1 MDDMNEDRL
10 ADFVDEHLRHLRG
23 EGPAPDLTA
32 LDEAERAEVG
42 RLLEL
47 IDAMTDTLPAS
58 PPLEDDPVAIRL
70 GLVGTTAGDE
80 DDAKDAVVA
89 AAEEV
94 AYRFGGAIEVQRIQL
109 SGDAGSSFASGVMC
123 RSLAETVLVVLYDAS
138 ALPSAVDAR
147 SIFHEQPELSAV
159 AFSNPDATRAAV
171 VTYAHCVNRLVPA
184 GGWYGPAELAWEPLE
199 LALGGHFE
207 RSIPRWE
214 AVSTLPPGDALE
226 ELAADALAVVTS
238 ELDRVTNSRVQLPH
252 KRHARDFVTALDP
265 AVFVAWIDG
274 VRTRRTS
281 SDQLAA
287 DVIDSCRTP
296 SP

>member
-1 MDDMNEDRL
+1 MDDMNEDRV

-32 LDEAERAEVG
+32 LEKAERAEVG

-70 GLVGTTAGDE
+70 GLVGTPAGDD
-80 DDAKDAVVA
+80 DDAEDAVLAV
-89 AAEEV
+89 AEEV
-94 AYRFGGAIEVQRIQL
+94 AYRFGGAIEVQRIPL
-109 SGDAGSSFASGVMC
+109 LGDVGSSFAPGIMC

-138 ALPSAVDAR
+138 ASPSAVDAR

-159 AFSNPDATRAAV
+159 AFSNPDATRASV

-199 LALGGHFE
+199 LALGGYFE
-207 RSIPRWE
+207 RSIPRWD

-238 ELDRVTNSRVQLPH
+238 ELNRVASSRVQLSH
-252 KRHARDFVTALDP
+252 KRDARDFVTALDP
-265 AVFVAWIDG
+265 AVFVAWIDA

-287 DVIDSCRTP
+287 DVIDSCRTS

>member
-1 MDDMNEDRL
+1 MNEDRL

-42 RLLEL
+42 PLLEL

-58 PPLEDDPVAIRL
+58 PPLADDPVAIRL

-80 DDAKDAVVA
+80 DEAGDAVVA
-89 AAEEV
+89 AVEEV
-94 AYRFGGAIEVQRIQL
+94 AYRFGGAIEVQRIPL
-109 SGDAGSSFASGVMC
+109 SGDPGSSFAPGVMC
-123 RSLAETVLVVLYDAS
+123 RSLAETVLVVLYDPSAS
-138 ALPSAVDAR
+138 PSAVDAR

-207 RSIPRWE
+207 RSIPRWD

-238 ELDRVTNSRVQLPH
+238 ELDRVASSRVQLPH
-252 KRHARDFVTALDP
+252 KRQARDFVTALDP
-265 AVFVAWIDG
+265 TVFVAWIDG
-274 VRTRRTS
+274 VRTRRIS
-281 SDQLAA
+281 SDQLAE
-287 DVIDSCRTP
+287 DVIDSCRTA